1 MPHNPVILFQPPNGI
16 GLGHMSRL
24 AAIARAAASLDPSVR
39 VPFVIEG
46 DSHGFLE
53 AQGLSYLTLPSRHAL
68 DQSELWASWG
78 PDERRRL
85 VVSLSQTMMR
95 ELKPDAVVFDCFPSV
110 PFAMAALDARVPLVL
125 CLRRMRDLQEYFSSL
140 LARFAAY
147 QVSLPEWLPSFDL
160 ILVPEEPGTFALPD
174 VLKPRAAFVGPI
186 VRDSEA
192 RHPPFGS
199 APGASPGGTHLVIT
213 GGGGGFPATVKF
225 YNAALRAFARLRSTR
240 PTLTGVLITGPLFT
254 DWLQLDLVDGIRVL
268 PFASELTA
276 HLAAADVI
284 VCQAGYNTMAEV
296 AQLGRQTICIP
307 ASRGNDD
314 QFERAERMAATHP
327 HIHLLPERVR
337 FSDADAPLAAL
348 IATCLEKPSDSRRA
362 PPSEGA
368 RLAAERLFALV
379 TNLAPG

>member
-1 MPHNPVILFQPPNGI
+1 
-16 GLGHMSRL
+16 MSRL
-24 AAIARAAASLDPSVR
+24 AAIARAAQSLDPSVR

-53 AQGLSYLTLPSRHAL
+53 AHGLSYLTLPSRHAL
-68 DQSELWASWG
+68 ERSKLWAPWG

-85 VVSLSQTMMR
+85 VVSLSRTIIR

-110 PFAMAALDARVPLVL
+110 PFTMAALEARVPLVL
-125 CLRRMRDLQEYFSSL
+125 CLRRMRDLQEYFGSL
-140 LARFAAY
+140 VARFAAY
-147 QVSLPEWLPSFDL
+147 QVSLPEWLPSLDL
-160 ILVPEEPGTFALPD
+160 VLVPEEPGTFELPD

-186 VRDSEA
+186 VRDSET
-192 RHPPFGS
+192 RRSPLESPLGS
-199 APGASPGGTHLVIT
+199 QTGTSDGGKHVVIT
-213 GGGGGFPATVKF
+213 GGGGGFPKTVKF
-225 YNAALRAFARLRSTR
+225 YNAALRAFARLRATQ

-307 ASRGNDD
+307 ASRGGDD

-327 HIHLLPERVR
+327 HINLLPERVR
-337 FSDADAPLAAL
+337 LADADAPLAVL
-348 IATCLEKPSDSRRA
+348 METCLERPSDSRPA
-362 PPSEGA
+362 PPSHGA
-368 RLAAERLFALV
+368 RLAAERLFSLV
-379 TNLAPG
+379 TNLAPADRLTVARG